1 MITDTTVSQL
11 RQRMIEDM
19 AAWAIN
25 PISAGISV
33 LPSPQRAA
41 GLSPHHGRSL
51 AGHALD
57 QTPGRGLT
65 PAAGPRTRARSAGN
79 SATSRKAEGFPRTSR

>member
-33 LPSPQRAA
+33 LPSPPAR
-41 GLSPHHGRSL
+41 GRSL
-51 AGHALD
+51 PAPRQAARWSRPWPDPRAWPH
-57 QTPGRGLT
+57 PGR
-65 PAAGPRTRARSAGN
+65 RASHAC
-79 SATSRKAEGFPRTSR
+79 A